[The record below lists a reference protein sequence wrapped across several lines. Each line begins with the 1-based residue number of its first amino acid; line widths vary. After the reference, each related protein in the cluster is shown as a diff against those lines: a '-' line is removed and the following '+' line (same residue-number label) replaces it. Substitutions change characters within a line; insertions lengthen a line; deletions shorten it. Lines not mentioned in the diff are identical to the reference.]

1 MNFLM
6 FKSPNFNKFRYQK
19 KAFMPF
25 TISTQNN
32 DDYLFVESQG
42 NIESADEL
50 VAHANQ
56 IYEEFLKH
64 HQTKVLIYQME
75 TEFPPGLS
83 SYLNLVNHYI
93 DNFSIEIMSVRIAV
107 VIQEKYKELGA
118 FWETVCNNR
127 GYQYHAFTSLE
138 EAEDW
143 LKKE

>member
-1 MNFLM
+1 
-6 FKSPNFNKFRYQK
+6 
-19 KAFMPF
+19 MPF
-25 TISTQNN
+25 TIDTQNKEE
-32 DDYLFVESQG
+32 YLLVVSKG
-42 NIESADEL
+42 SIASADEL
-50 VAHANQ
+50 VEHANQ

-64 HQTKVLIYQME
+64 QQTKILIYQMA
-75 TEFPPGLS
+75 TEFPSGLS